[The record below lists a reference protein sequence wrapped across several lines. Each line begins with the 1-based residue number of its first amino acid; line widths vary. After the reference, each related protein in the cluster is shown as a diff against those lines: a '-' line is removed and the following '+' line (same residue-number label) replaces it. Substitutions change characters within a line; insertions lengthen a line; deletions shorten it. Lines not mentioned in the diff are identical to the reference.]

1 MRSAAVTSACVT
13 YWQALMN
20 HRAIVIIADINNE
33 MGKKREA
40 ELKSKGYK

>member
-1 MRSAAVTSACVT
+1 
-13 YWQALMN
+13 
-20 HRAIVIIADINNE
+20 VIIADINNE